1 MSKLFEIFGYIFNA
15 VQKVVSVGIL
25 PDNAPDLQV
34 SYMRKDPIMEEI
46 VVAIE
51 VHNSPVVVTR
61 IKSKVHSILPERRNI
76 NCRLD
81 EGDEYLIRINRWP
94 SEPNEIEFIHI
105 QVYYRDLQ
113 NRRYVSELE
122 VSKCKDI
129 GKVISTKRTFKK

>member
-15 VQKVVSVGIL
+15 VPKVVSVGIL

-61 IKSKVHSILPERRNI
+61 IKSKVLSILPERRNI
-76 NCRLD
+76 NYRLD